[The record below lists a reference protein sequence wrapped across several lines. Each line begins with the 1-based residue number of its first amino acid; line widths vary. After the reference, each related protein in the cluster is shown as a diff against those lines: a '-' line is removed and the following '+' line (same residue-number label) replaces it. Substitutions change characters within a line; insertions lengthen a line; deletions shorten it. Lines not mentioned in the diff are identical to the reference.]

1 MIVGCLF
8 LTFLDTMKT
17 QCVSKASSNLTSNC
31 QSTENSFKTMVKT
44 KIFYQK
50 VSVEVTKNN
59 LNKAACKLVSS
70 IFSQSVSLF
79 IHCVKLEAKRDETLL
94 RKPFVE
100 LVLLQTNNCISVFF
114 VRAASTNFRDLT
126 HAVWRAGKN
135 QASNYNGLPV
145 SVSWEEEEEKSSG
158 RNRAPLMHTVAIS
171 SLFFN
176 FIRNLKLCY

>member
-114 VRAASTNFRDLT
+114 VRAASTNFRVLT
-126 HAVWRAGKN
+126 HAVWRAGKTKPLITMACRFLCLEKKKKKRVLAEIGRRWCTLL
-135 QASNYNGLPV
+135 QFRV
-145 SVSWEEEEEKSSG
+145 SSS
-158 RNRAPLMHTVAIS
+158 IS
-171 SLFFN
+171 
-176 FIRNLKLCY
+176 